1 MTKGIYYD
9 KICEQVV
16 KVNYK
21 NGQIFSTIKDRTTSQ
36 NKEIIFSTA
45 ILFGVLFGMPYKAKG
60 IGVSPIRSSAPEI
73 HRSARQT
80 VRQHALTV
88 SPKLDKITFI
98 KFRQLPVC
106 IYMMDERFLKTSEAT
121 KLVNKIRGGSLIE
134 AAAALVVIVVIWQTV
149 GVGIEGFVLP
159 NPGWAVDRPNPFQPP
174 GGHLRYPTVYDL
186 FFPRRTPGCPRPGST
201 LQINRPTAMPHQ
213 EFTDLTKEER
223 RQLPHHHDKIID
235 VEGHQRLRVGFWQS
249 RFKVA
254 DHGAV
259 HGLPYS
265 VKNNGGTKT
274 EKSDDNAL
282 SMMQSIEDMPHRP
295 NQIWFDQD
303 DVTYQ
308 GGTDREF
315 YAIYIFDDDTKV
327 IAVFNKQT
335 GNFVTTCQLR
345 RKEEIELKTTH
356 NFGGQDGSGQVK
368 NLPPQQTAVNTFE
381 SDVTEI
387 TPISPMDE
395 NSSPGFTT
403 TSSFESDVMGITPI
417 DNLQLDNP

>member
-1 MTKGIYYD
+1 MVCLGFVLVSSNIQSVEAIGLSLPPTP
-9 KICEQVV
+9 VV
-16 KVNYK
+16 KVQPNYK
-21 NGQIFSTIKDRTTSQ
+21 DTYEMK
-36 NKEIIFSTA
+36 
-45 ILFGVLFGMPYKAKG
+45 V
-60 IGVSPIRSSAPEI
+60 AP
-73 HRSARQT
+73 
-80 VRQHALTV
+80 TV

-98 KFRQLPVC
+98 KSRELPVS
-106 IYMMDERFLKTSEAT
+106 IYMMEERFLKTSEAS
-121 KLVNKIRGGSLIE
+121 KLINKIRGGSLIE
-134 AAAALVVIVVIWQTV
+134 AAAALVVIVVIWQIV

-159 NPGWAVDRPNPFQPP
+159 N
-174 GGHLRYPTVYDL
+174 
-186 FFPRRTPGCPRPGST
+186 PGCPRPGST

-295 NQIWFDQD
+295 NAIWFDQD

-315 YAIYIFDDDTKV
+315 PAVHIFDDDTKV
-327 IAVFNKQT
+327 VAVFNKQT
-335 GNFVTTCQLR
+335 GNFVTTCQLTE
-345 RKEEIELKTTH
+345 KQETELKATH
-356 NFGGQDGSGQVK
+356 NFGGERVALVVK
-368 NLPPQQTAVNTFE
+368 
-381 SDVTEI
+381 
-387 TPISPMDE
+387 
-395 NSSPGFTT
+395 
-403 TSSFESDVMGITPI
+403 
-417 DNLQLDNP
+417 